1 VFNAH
6 LEAFANQVE
15 GLRANG
21 QLSGV
26 ERGSLAEALL
36 AVAGPSG
43 PARVRDV
50 LRWLLEPVR
59 ARWVPAPGAAS
70 GDIAALASLAELAKG
85 ETGGSNGGSQGLSA
99 AHWELF
105 HDVQLAE
112 RCLRRSGGDHEP
124 SASAEKKSTTAAANI
139 PAGLVQPVDPPPPVE
154 ECPAADHLEW
164 VLTMCNA
171 LCASVHRVWTPRGH
185 EEARAVGL
193 DRALAMSP
201 EEQAAHLVHGP
212 ARTFAL
218 SGGGSPPPS
227 ATVTATRD
235 WLRGLRD
242 AAYAMMTLLST
253 HAPGAFYPSE
263 SVARAVSDAAYR
275 DLQHMHDR
283 HARFLLHALARPVLG
298 RCPAAHRPLWHAA
311 LTSTLSPMMTER
323 LARAWAKVKAAT
335 ELSKEERERDLTH
348 AAGAGGV
355 SGGGSGGGENTG
367 GGSIVLEDLIH
378 ERVTRDLSRDYCALL
393 ELIAIPEGTFGRK
406 TKGSG
411 LTGHLAGVVGG
422 GNDSPK
428 GGGAKGSAMDASTA
442 HGGGKHVRD
451 WMRAVAA
458 VDASGA
464 PARGAI
470 STATAALSWGDSEAV
485 GRALHFLRGVTAC
498 AAAPDGD
505 QSLRE
510 TAGAEILP
518 ACIGGL
524 SVPSNSSHQARSV
537 MFVHWSPYDRVRVVN
552 AVP

>member
-1 VFNAH
+1 MH
-6 LEAFANQVE
+6 PL
-15 GLRANG
+15 LRT
-21 QLSGV
+21 LT
-26 ERGSLAEALL
+26 LA
-36 AVAGPSG
+36 
-43 PARVRDV
+43 
-50 LRWLLEPVR
+50 
-59 ARWVPAPGAAS
+59 
-70 GDIAALASLAELAKG
+70 
-85 ETGGSNGGSQGLSA
+85 
-99 AHWELF
+99 
-105 HDVQLAE
+105 
-112 RCLRRSGGDHEP
+112 
-124 SASAEKKSTTAAANI
+124 
-139 PAGLVQPVDPPPPVE
+139 
-154 ECPAADHLEW
+154 
-164 VLTMCNA
+164 
-171 LCASVHRVWTPRGH
+171 
-185 EEARAVGL
+185 
-193 DRALAMSP
+193 
-201 EEQAAHLVHGP
+201 
-212 ARTFAL
+212 
-218 SGGGSPPPS
+218 
-227 ATVTATRD
+227 
-235 WLRGLRD
+235 
-242 AAYAMMTLLST
+242 
-253 HAPGAFYPSE
+253 
-263 SVARAVSDAAYR
+263 
-275 DLQHMHDR
+275 DL
-283 HARFLLHALARPVLG
+283 ALARPVLG

-348 AAGAGGV
+348 AAGAGGI

-378 ERVTRDLSRDYCALL
+378 ERVTRGLSRDYCALL